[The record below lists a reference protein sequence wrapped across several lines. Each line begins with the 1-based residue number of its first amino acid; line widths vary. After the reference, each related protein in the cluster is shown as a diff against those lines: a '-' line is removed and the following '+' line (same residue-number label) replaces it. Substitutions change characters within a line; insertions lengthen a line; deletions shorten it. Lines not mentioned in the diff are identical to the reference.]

1 MQEYSIAF
9 IFEVRSDNTVPLNA
23 VLSITD
29 ANRIS
34 LTGTPVQIQ
43 PWGGAPATPP
53 LAYLNVKE
61 NGINLQA
68 GANPSGD
75 QQALEV
81 VVGVVP
87 AGASMT
93 VNFTYVDVT
102 VLGYYKFL
110 GGSSQVPLKVGK
122 NVITFPE

>member
-1 MQEYSIAF
+1 VQEYSIAF
-9 IFEVRSDNTVPLNA
+9 IFEVRSDNTAPLNA

-29 ANRIS
+29 ANKIS
-34 LTGTPVQIQ
+34 LAGGPVQIQ

-61 NGINLQA
+61 NGINLLA
-68 GANPSGD
+68 GANPSGE

-81 VVGVVP
+81 VVAVIP

-102 VLGYYKFL
+102 VLGYYRFL
-110 GGSSQVPLKVGK
+110 GGSGQVALKVGK

>member
-1 MQEYSIAF
+1 MQDYSIAF
-9 IFEVRSDNTVPLNA
+9 IFEVRSDNTAPLNA

-29 ANRIS
+29 ANKIS
-34 LTGTPVQIQ
+34 LAGAPVQIQ
-43 PWGGAPATPP
+43 PWGGAAATPP

-61 NGINLQA
+61 NGINLLA
-68 GANPSGD
+68 GANSSGD

-81 VVGVVP
+81 VVAVIP
-87 AGASMT
+87 SGATMT

-102 VLGYYKFL
+102 VLGYYRFL
-110 GGSSQVPLKVGK
+110 GGSAQVPLKVGK

>member
-23 VLSITD
+23 VLSIAD
-29 ANRIS
+29 ANKIS
-34 LTGTPVQIQ
+34 LAGGPVQIQ
-43 PWGGAPATPP
+43 PWGGSPATPP

-61 NGINLQA
+61 NGINLLA
-68 GANPSGD
+68 GANPSGE

-81 VVGVVP
+81 VVAVIP

-102 VLGYYKFL
+102 VLGYYRFL
-110 GGSSQVPLKVGK
+110 GGSGQVALKVGK